1 MPVFES
7 LPVFFIMNS
16 TTSGRSAPNELKV
29 FFVCINT
36 FLALVTLFGNH
47 IVIRAFLK
55 FPNLRTAS
63 NSILVSLAL
72 VDLLMMSVFIL
83 QVVENV
89 LEKSPRR
96 LCIGKSILSFFLNA
110 NIILHLALISVER
123 VIALKFALRYH
134 AIVTIRRV
142 LFASI
147 GVWMLAILLTIVF
160 PQALK
165 VDGRQ
170 TFHEFLGGL
179 TTCLFRRREKDF
191 FRNSNSVI
199 VYLTFLVAAL
209 LFLPISTV
217 VISYGYIFN
226 VARRQQRRVQDV
238 HTLQSVT
245 LTMKR
250 ELKAARTVAIVV
262 GLCLISFVPL
272 LLILCLHF
280 LSESVDITKRQL
292 NFAYMAASLNA
303 CWNPLI
309 YCWRSQHFK
318 EAFARLLKCKQNH

>member
-1 MPVFES
+1 
-7 LPVFFIMNS
+7 MNS
-16 TTSGRSAPNELKV
+16 TTHGRLAPNELKV

-36 FLALVTLFGNH
+36 FLALATLFGNY

-63 NSILVSLAL
+63 NTILVSLAL
-72 VDLLMMSVFIL
+72 VDLLMVSVFIL

-96 LCIGKSILSFFLNA
+96 LCIGESILSFFLNA

-123 VIALKFALRYH
+123 MIAVKFALRYH
-134 AIVTIRRV
+134 AIVTIRRA

-147 GVWMLAILLTIVF
+147 GIWMLAILLTIVF

-165 VDGRQ
+165 VDGMQ
-170 TFHEFLGGL
+170 TFREFVGGL
-179 TTCLFRRREKDF
+179 TTCLFRRREQRKDF

-217 VISYGYIFN
+217 VISYGYIFK
-226 VARRQQRRVQDV
+226 VAYRQQRRVQDV
-238 HTLQSVT
+238 HTVHSVT

-250 ELKAARTVAIVV
+250 EMKAARTVAIVV
-262 GLCLISFVPL
+262 GLCLVSFVPL

-292 NFAYMAASLNA
+292 IFAYMAASLNA
-303 CWNPLI
+303 CWNPVI
-309 YCWRSQHFK
+309 YCWKNQHFK
-318 EAFARLLKCKQNH
+318 VAFARLLKCKQNH

>member
-1 MPVFES
+1 M
-7 LPVFFIMNS
+7 
-16 TTSGRSAPNELKV
+16 
-29 FFVCINT
+29 
-36 FLALVTLFGNH
+36 
-47 IVIRAFLK
+47 
-55 FPNLRTAS
+55 
-63 NSILVSLAL
+63 
-72 VDLLMMSVFIL
+72 
-83 QVVENV
+83 
-89 LEKSPRR
+89 
-96 LCIGKSILSFFLNA
+96 
-110 NIILHLALISVER
+110 
-123 VIALKFALRYH
+123 
-134 AIVTIRRV
+134 TIRRA
-142 LFASI
+142 LFISI

-170 TFHEFLGGL
+170 TFREFLGGL
-179 TTCLFRRREKDF
+179 TPCLFRRREKDF
-191 FRNSNSVI
+191 FPNSNSVM

-217 VISYGYIFN
+217 VISYGYIFK
-226 VARRQQRRVQDV
+226 VTYRQQRRVQDV

-250 ELKAARTVAIVV
+250 EMKAARTVAIVV
-262 GLCLISFVPL
+262 GLCLINFVPL

-318 EAFARLLKCKQNH
+318 EALTRLLKCEQNH

>member
-1 MPVFES
+1 
-7 LPVFFIMNS
+7 MNS
-16 TTSGRSAPNELKV
+16 TTRGRSAPNELKV
-29 FFVCINT
+29 FFVCSNT
-36 FLALVTLFGNH
+36 FLALTTLFGNY

-63 NSILVSLAL
+63 NSVLVSLAL
-72 VDLLMMSVFIL
+72 VDLLMVPVFIL
-83 QVVENV
+83 RVVENV
-89 LEKSPRR
+89 LEKPRR
-96 LCIGKSILSFFLNA
+96 LCIGKSILSFSLNA

-123 VIALKFALRYH
+123 VIAIKFALRYH
-134 AIVTIRRV
+134 TIVTIRRA

-165 VDGRQ
+165 IDGKQ
-170 TFHEFLGGL
+170 TFREFLGGL
-179 TTCLFRRREKDF
+179 TTCLFRLLRERGKDF

-226 VARRQQRRVQDV
+226 VAYRQQRRVQDL
-238 HTLQSVT
+238 HTLQSIT

-250 ELKAARTVAIVV
+250 EMKAARTVAIVV
-262 GLCLISFVPL
+262 GLSFLSFVPL

-280 LSESVDITKRQL
+280 FSESVDITKTQL